1 MVSVMRMSEQGP
13 WGSRNEEDFFFT
25 SFPLSGGICVGLD
38 KAQCGDINISQT
50 PFNKC
55 LST

>member
-1 MVSVMRMSEQGP
+1 MVSVMRVSEQGP

-25 SFPLSGGICVGLD
+25 SFPLSGGIYVGLD